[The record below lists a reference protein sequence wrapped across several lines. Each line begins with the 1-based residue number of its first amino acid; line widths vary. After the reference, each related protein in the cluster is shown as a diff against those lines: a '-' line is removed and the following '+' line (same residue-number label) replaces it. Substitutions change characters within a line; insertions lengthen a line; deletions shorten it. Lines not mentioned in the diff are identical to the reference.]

1 MGSADDK
8 VENDKKPIEEL
19 TYEQALLELETTVNA
34 LESGDHP
41 LEDALSLF
49 ERGQAL
55 ASHCADLLD
64 KADLKIKQISG
75 EIETNF
81 IASESD

>member
-8 VENDKKPIEEL
+8 VENEKKPIEEL
-19 TYEQALLELETTVNA
+19 TYEQALVELETTVIA

-55 ASHCADLLD
+55 ANHCADLLD
-64 KADLKIKQISG
+64 KAELRVLQLSG
-75 EIETNF
+75 DELVD
-81 IASESD
+81 SDDQHA

>member
-8 VENDKKPIEEL
+8 VENEKKPIEEL
-19 TYEQALLELETTVNA
+19 TYEQALVELETTVIA

-55 ASHCADLLD
+55 ANHCADLLD
-64 KADLKIKQISG
+64 KAELRVLQLSG
-75 EIETNF
+75 DELVD
-81 IASESD
+81 SDDQNA